1 MIYLYYHN
9 YIIILSQHTII
20 FEKDNEFN
28 QQWFCLCRE
37 RLTAIEKWE
46 KSCGK
51 HPSQK
56 LVEKKLMMRKN
67 CAQRKKLLRLY
78 LAEAFAAEGFE
89 EWVTQNWQEV
99 AGCKASG
106 GFTSEIWGCYICQ
119 EGANVFGVFGR
130 KVSVEEFAHI

>member
-1 MIYLYYHN
+1 MGK
-9 YIIILSQHTII
+9 ILWKTSHS
-20 FEKDNEFN
+20 KA
-28 QQWFCLCRE
+28 CRE
-37 RLTAIEKWE
+37 EIND
-46 KSCGK
+46 
-51 HPSQK
+51 
-56 LVEKKLMMRKN
+56 EKKLRLE
-67 CAQRKKLLRLY
+67 KKLLRLY

-130 KVSVEEFAHI
+130 KVGVEEFAYI